1 MSDGSGHPYRVKV
14 RPPCF
19 PIFSSYTELVK
30 GQMVADAIATL
41 GGLNI
46 IAGELDR

>member
-1 MSDGSGHPYRVKV
+1 VKV

-19 PIFSSYTELVK
+19 PLFAAFEKIIIGS
-30 GQMVADAIATL
+30 MVADSVATL
-41 GGLNI
+41 GTLNI

>member
-1 MSDGSGHPYRVKV
+1 MKV

-19 PIFSSYTELVK
+19 PIFSSYAHLIE
-30 GQMVADAIATL
+30 GGMIPDAIATL
-41 GGLNI
+41 GSLNI